1 MFDRSQKFYYYG
13 NRQAIVSSKDLRE
26 VHRDGLKEGCDV
38 ELNYVRTKLFMREL
52 TKVGE

>member
-13 NRQAIVSSKDLRE
+13 NPQAIVSAKDLRE
-26 VHRDGLKEGCDV
+26 VHRDGLKRKCDV
-38 ELNYVRTKLFMREL
+38 ELNYIKTKLFVREL